1 MAVVE
6 VATVAKMLTSA
17 LAKPAVE
24 RAKRQEA
31 IVKILHRAGVAAKNP
46 PPEFDGLYVY
56 AYVEYCYGKIEPIA
70 RLFQNQY
77 VREAYKRSF
86 ESDDP
91 AFLDREVAEVL
102 QWNEETG
109 ELGRID
115 YNLAREVAGFSVV
128 FHRLVDRTRS
138 AAQTRVENKVDRIGS
153 GVDDLQDTI
162 ERLVDRLDRLHS
174 REEIVRHELPSL
186 TALQRLANDVRDW
199 FAAVEYPIVKELAGQ
214 HDCFAW
220 LVKVPARRGYDLT
233 LVYGQDGEL
242 EAPDVAHAR
251 QLGDSLDAVETW
263 VLAPSRISPAARRLD
278 EADDKVYCYTFD
290 ELIDER
296 ADFEP
301 YLMWLEQAVERQQ
314 IADRYVAMSC
324 RKDEADRQTGKI
336 GAHSRYDWSDG
347 GLDEYVERW
356 LEDDSK
362 EHLSILGEFG
372 MGKTWFTLHF
382 AYRLAQRWKEAKRLG
397 KKRPRLPLVIPLRDY
412 AKAVSVESLFSEFF
426 FRKHEILPD
435 GYRVFD
441 ALNRLGKLLLIFD
454 GFDEMA
460 ARIDRQAM
468 INNFWELARAVVPGS
483 KVLLTCRTE
492 HFPEAQEGR
501 NLLGAKLKASTSA
514 LTGEPPQ
521 FEVVELLA
529 FDDDQVRSL
538 LGHITDQPTT
548 DTIMAHDQIRDLMRR
563 PVMGELVLAALPA
576 IEAGAAVD
584 TPRVYLYAVREKIK
598 NDIKSERTFTSL
610 ADKVYFL
617 CELSWHM
624 LSNDVMSLNYRDFP
638 DRIRECFGEA
648 VAEQR
653 DLDHWHYDMLGQ
665 TMLVR
670 NADGDYSPA
679 HRSLIEFFVAY
690 KFAAELG
697 CMNADFRTLVGTSQG
712 TEAGEAA
719 WSDLITH
726 TRRTGATPEAWRR
739 EPMPRLRKGF
749 GSTELSIAVCQMMVP
764 MLGPAAT
771 HQLLDAIRDT
781 RDRTADEVGVTG
793 GNAAT
798 LLVKIAPEGLR
809 GADLR
814 ATNITGA
821 NLDVHPHADLS
832 GSDLS
837 LCRLDSSNLANVI
850 FSESRLAG
858 ASVRDCWNFGT
869 EGSRITKIVAT
880 ARQQI
885 FLIDSIGS
893 LYQIGSDLQIT
904 PIPTPFP
911 VSDVSD
917 IDENRT
923 LCARGGQPAFLLDDN
938 GAQIPVHGWAVEPMK
953 WNGRF
958 ALVHFLGAYPN
969 HQILVTDFATGQEIT
984 RHEFPTH
991 EWGTVTMPDVSRIA
1005 LLSTDMSDVSVQI
1018 LSAAPDDSVQSSIV
1032 ASFKLTG
1039 FFDFNQL
1046 SLDDNKIY
1054 ATEILTTTD
1063 NRSGSKGRK
1072 VMINEVD
1079 LQTGEVRNHIR
1090 GPIEPESLYIRP
1102 SGSTVGGGI
1111 VVIYRHSRLEAFD
1124 LSRPGPRIWTART
1137 PSQITGC
1144 VCVPDWNAV
1153 ILSTETCEV
1162 RVLDLTTGVLRKS
1175 WRTSRNFKGTR
1186 LAGITGVDPEWIE
1199 ELVANGATVDPD

>member
-1 MAVVE
+1 
-6 VATVAKMLTSA
+6 
-17 LAKPAVE
+17 
-24 RAKRQEA
+24 
-31 IVKILHRAGVAAKNP
+31 
-46 PPEFDGLYVY
+46 
-56 AYVEYCYGKIEPIA
+56 
-70 RLFQNQY
+70 
-77 VREAYKRSF
+77 
-86 ESDDP
+86 
-91 AFLDREVAEVL
+91 
-102 QWNEETG
+102 
-109 ELGRID
+109 
-115 YNLAREVAGFSVV
+115 VAGFSVV

-726 TRRTGATPEAWRR
+726 TRRTGAAPTEWQR
-739 EPMPRLRKGF
+739 ESMQRLRKGF
-749 GSTELSIAVCQMMVP
+749 GSTLLSSAVRQMMVP
-764 MLGPAAT
+764 MLGPLAAD
-771 HQLLDAIRDT
+771 QLLAAIHDT
-781 RDRTADEVGVTG
+781 RDRALDEVGFTG
-793 GNAAT
+793 GNAAS
-798 LLVKIAPEGLR
+798 LLVRIAPDGLR
-809 GADLR
+809 GVDLH
-814 ATNITGA
+814 AANLVGA
-821 NLDVHPHADLS
+821 NLDVLPYADLS
-832 GSDLS
+832 GADLRNCNLEQSNLRNTVLIGTNLNGANLVGCLFFGTEDTQVKKIIVTALERVFMVDEAGRLHQLDSEFELTRRDTPEPVYDAYDIDHDRILCVTKSGPEFLLDGDGKPITRHGWGVEPIIWNERPTLVHYIQKGAHHQILLTDLETGEDVTRHDLKGEWATVTMNDLS
-837 LCRLDSSNLANVI
+837 RIGYVSYHDETRVSIITAAPDGAVQETEVARFKHSLEPALDRISTDGSKLYIMDYYDDPELPRTDIGSISRMARINEIDTSGGEYRVHLRGPITWSPLSYLNAKARACSSTAVIQISRGLEAYDLSQPGPALWTVRTASGISDFVCVPAWNVVI
-850 FSESRLAG
+850 FSTM
-858 ASVRDCWNFGT
+858 AS
-869 EGSRITKIVAT
+869 
-880 ARQQI
+880 
-885 FLIDSIGS
+885 
-893 LYQIGSDLQIT
+893 
-904 PIPTPFP
+904 
-911 VSDVSD
+911 
-917 IDENRT
+917 
-923 LCARGGQPAFLLDDN
+923 
-938 GAQIPVHGWAVEPMK
+938 
-953 WNGRF
+953 
-958 ALVHFLGAYPN
+958 
-969 HQILVTDFATGQEIT
+969 
-984 RHEFPTH
+984 
-991 EWGTVTMPDVSRIA
+991 
-1005 LLSTDMSDVSVQI
+1005 
-1018 LSAAPDDSVQSSIV
+1018 
-1032 ASFKLTG
+1032 
-1039 FFDFNQL
+1039 
-1046 SLDDNKIY
+1046 
-1054 ATEILTTTD
+1054 
-1063 NRSGSKGRK
+1063 
-1072 VMINEVD
+1072 
-1079 LQTGEVRNHIR
+1079 
-1090 GPIEPESLYIRP
+1090 
-1102 SGSTVGGGI
+1102 
-1111 VVIYRHSRLEAFD
+1111 
-1124 LSRPGPRIWTART
+1124 
-1137 PSQITGC
+1137 
-1144 VCVPDWNAV
+1144 
-1153 ILSTETCEV
+1153 EV